1 MNRLSGS
8 QFPSVLQSQ
17 QLQNKI
23 HLRVLC
29 FHGPISATVLQW
41 VHCSC
46 WLWSSSHT
54 SKMGMLEM
62 PTLFR
67 PVLDSNNEILF
78 NACSERNHGLVALRW
93 DLLVIQMIYPW
104 WGSHGHARLN
114 KILYWW
120 SESSELCFFFLTIK
134 HMDLLASYLK
144 EEKSF
149 QLRLPSWSC
158 HHYYFLLGSPLPHH
172 PCGVPGHMN
181 SMGLI
186 EMVNPMYRVQA
197 LHSVDFV
204 LNFFG
209 DELPML

>member
-1 MNRLSGS
+1 MSRLSGS

-54 SKMGMLEM
+54 SKMGMLET

-67 PVLDSNNEILF
+67 PLLDSNNEILF

-93 DLLVIQMIYPW
+93 DLLVIQMIYLW

-120 SESSELCFFFLTIK
+120 SESSELCFFFFFSQLSIWTACFLFK
-134 HMDLLASYLK
+134 GRKKLPVATSKLVMPSLLFFVGEPFATSPMWCSRPY
-144 EEKSF
+144 EQYGSHWNGGTQCTEC
-149 QLRLPSWSC
+149 RL
-158 HHYYFLLGSPLPHH
+158 YIL
-172 PCGVPGHMN
+172 
-181 SMGLI
+181 
-186 EMVNPMYRVQA
+186 
-197 LHSVDFV
+197 
-204 LNFFG
+204 
-209 DELPML
+209 